1 MDQISTMKNGY
12 MDGSVEQQAM
22 RLIDNVVDQA
32 VHLVVQQFPASS
44 DNANEAKLRIKSA
57 INREIHR
64 LASEGR
70 QM

>member
-1 MDQISTMKNGY
+1 MDQISDLKNGY
-12 MDGSVEQQAM
+12 MDGSLEQQAM

>member
-1 MDQISTMKNGY
+1 MDQISDLKTGS

-64 LASEGR
+64 LTSEGQ

>member
-1 MDQISTMKNGY
+1 MDQISDLKRGS

-32 VHLVVQQFPASS
+32 VHLIVQQFPASS
-44 DNANEAKLRIKSA
+44 GDVNEAKLRIKSA

-64 LASEGR
+64 LTSEGQ

>member
-1 MDQISTMKNGY
+1 MDQISDLKTGS

-32 VHLVVQQFPASS
+32 VHLVVQHFPAS
-44 DNANEAKLRIKSA
+44 DGKVNEAKLRIKSA

-64 LASEGR
+64 LTSEGR